1 MELAKKWTLMVTLIW
16 VKPILYNLGRRTR
29 KVTPQFMLPILYS
42 YRRCPYAMRARM
54 ALKYAGI
61 QVEHREIELRNKP
74 QSMLMA
80 SPKGTVPVLI
90 VGDLVLDQS
99 VAIMRWALQQSDPD
113 NWGAMDE
120 VAAQI
125 WIERNDGPF
134 KILLDQYKY
143 PNRYP
148 NLNQGDVLNAAIAL
162 MLKPLDEILDSNPYV
177 LGNQLH
183 WIDVAI
189 FPFIRQFSMANP
201 QQFDQLPLPNLKKWL
216 AQHLESELFNA
227 IMLKHP
233 VWID

>member
-1 MELAKKWTLMVTLIW
+1 
-16 VKPILYNLGRRTR
+16 
-29 KVTPQFMLPILYS
+29 MLPILYS

-54 ALKYAGI
+54 TLKYAGI

-99 VAIMRWALQQSDPD
+99 VEIMRWALQQSDPD
-113 NWGAMDE
+113 NWGEIDE

-125 WIERNDGPF
+125 WIERNDGAF
-134 KILLDQYKY
+134 KVLLDQYKY
-143 PNRYP
+143 PNWHP

-162 MLKPLDEILDSNPYV
+162 MLKPMNEALESSQYL
-177 LGNQLH
+177 LGNKQRWLD
-183 WIDVAI
+183 IAI
-189 FPFIRQFSMANP
+189 FPFIRQFSMVNP
-201 QQFDQLPLPNLKKWL
+201 QQFEQLPLPALKKWL
-216 AQHLESELFNA
+216 DQYLQSDLFNA
-227 IMLKHP
+227 IMSKHP

>member
-1 MELAKKWTLMVTLIW
+1 MM
-16 VKPILYNLGRRTR
+16 
-29 KVTPQFMLPILYS
+29 PILYS
-42 YRRCPYAMRARM
+42 YRRCPYAIRARM

-99 VAIMRWALQQSDPD
+99 LAIMRWALQQFDPD

-120 VAAQI
+120 VDAQI

-134 KILLDQYKY
+134 KVLLDQYKY

-148 NLNQGDVLNAAIAL
+148 NLNQSDVLDAAIAL
-162 MLKPLDEILDSNPYV
+162 MLKPMDEALESSQYL
-177 LGNQLH
+177 LGNKQRWL
-183 WIDVAI
+183 DVAL
-189 FPFIRQFSMANP
+189 FPFIRQFSMVNP
-201 QQFDQLPLPNLKKWL
+201 EQFDQLPLPALKKWL
-216 AQHLESELFNA
+216 AQHLQSELFNA
-227 IMLKHP
+227 VMSKHP
-233 VWID
+233 AWID